1 MNAKKILIV
10 LRIFIVLNKK
20 MSYRFLSPVTFL
32 IVGIMTGSQLLLSEV
47 VGPPK
52 PRPASSAKKAP
63 APVTQEVDPL
73 PTETPLPPPP
83 RSVSPAPTPATNPPL
98 MDADGKTPLYDIEK
112 ALNLALQNNFR
123 IKAAQAGIEGKIG
136 QLIVAKA
143 SLYPIITASARVSGS
158 NQDPFGTTSTKTD
171 NDYVGDWGT
180 RILISQNIFSGFA
193 NRNRI
198 AAAKLEQEAE
208 YFQYQATVNSV
219 LFDLKNQFYTIL
231 LREIEIETKKETVKQ
246 LETELERQKNLFEAG
261 RSTKFSILRI
271 QVNIA
276 NEKSDLLSLNQDLLT
291 SHARLSDILGLSW
304 GIAPNHEPN
313 FKIKGELSIP
323 PFSLDLPAILQMAKT
338 RRPELQYFDKT
349 AKASDHKAKAERASN
364 IPRIDL
370 YAQGDERNNTDKPAF
385 FDHRAELSAGIV
397 GTWNLFDGFLGKGRA
412 LQQEA
417 NRDANL
423 ARKMDE
429 TLRIESEVRTA
440 YGQLQEARR
449 VIETQKENVERAQ
462 ESVKL
467 SKLSVETGY
476 GTVLDVLQATTDLSR
491 SKNVESAARYRYI
504 IAIAQIEQSIS
515 MRFSNALSGNET
527 KP

>member
-1 MNAKKILIV
+1 
-10 LRIFIVLNKK
+10 
-20 MSYRFLSPVTFL
+20 MSNRFLSP
-32 IVGIMTGSQLLLSEV
+32 LLSLLVGGLTLTQVLTAQV

-52 PRPASSAKKAP
+52 PRPSTPPKKVTP
-63 APVTQEVDPL
+63 AVTPQVDPL
-73 PTETPLPPPP
+73 PVE
-83 RSVSPAPTPATNPPL
+83 SPVPTPASLPKSMPITAPATTALPT
-98 MDADGKTPLYDIEK
+98 APRPVFASDGKTPLYDIEK

-123 IKAAQAGIEGKIG
+123 IKAAQAGIEGKLG

-143 SLYPIITASARVSGS
+143 TLYPTLTANARVSGS
-158 NQDPFGTTSTKTD
+158 NQDPFGTTSTKSD

-180 RILISQNIFSGFA
+180 QIRITQNIFSGFA

-219 LFDLKNQFYTIL
+219 LYDLKNQFYTIL
-231 LREIEIETKKETVKQ
+231 LREIEVETKKETVKQ

-276 NEKSDLLSLNQDLLT
+276 NEKSDLLNLNQELLIA
-291 SHARLSDILGLSW
+291 HARLSDILGISW
-304 GIAPNHEPN
+304 GIAPNHEPG
-313 FKIKGELSIP
+313 FKITGELSTP
-323 PFSLDLPAILQMAKT
+323 PFTLDLPSILQMAKT
-338 RRPELQYFDKT
+338 RRPELQYFDKI
-349 AKASDHKAKAERASN
+349 AKASDYKAKAERASN
-364 IPRIDL
+364 IPRVDL

-385 FDHRAELSAGIV
+385 FDHRAELSAGLI

-423 ARKMDE
+423 AYKMD
-429 TLRIESEVRTA
+429 TTSRVESEVRIA

-449 VIETQKENVERAQ
+449 VIESQKENVDRAQ

-467 SKLSVETGY
+467 SKLNVETGY
-476 GTVLDVLQATTDLSR
+476 GTILDVLQATTDLSR

-504 IAIAQIEQSIS
+504 MAIAQIEQSIS
-515 MRFSNALSGNET
+515 MRFSNALTGNEN